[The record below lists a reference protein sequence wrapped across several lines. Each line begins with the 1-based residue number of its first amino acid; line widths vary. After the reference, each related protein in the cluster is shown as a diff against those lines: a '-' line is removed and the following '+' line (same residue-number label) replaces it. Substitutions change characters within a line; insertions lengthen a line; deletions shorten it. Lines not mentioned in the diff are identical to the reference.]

1 MLVVQFERSAVSRTA
16 ACISV
21 ARKSKAGDGSCRPRA
36 VGAVC
41 SRRGFDITKSGLP
54 AAGRFGINIRGFSSH
69 LLAFEFLRQ
78 FTLKPLLFSGFQKKR
93 VLLHGLNNAFLL
105 DLSLETPKG
114 ALNGFAFENPD
125 FCQNVPP

>member
-1 MLVVQFERSAVSRTA
+1 LTSLNQDYRLRGALESISA
-16 ACISV
+16 
-21 ARKSKAGDGSCRPRA
+21 G
-36 VGAVC
+36 
-41 SRRGFDITKSGLP
+41 SRRTFLRLS
-54 AAGRFGINIRGFSSH
+54 
-69 LLAFEFLRQ
+69 FLRQ

-93 VLLHGLNNAFLL
+93 VLLHGLDNAFLL

>member
-1 MLVVQFERSAVSRTA
+1 MTVPADREWSGRSAP
-16 ACISV
+16 
-21 ARKSKAGDGSCRPRA
+21 GG
-36 VGAVC
+36 
-41 SRRGFDITKSGLP
+41 GFDITKSGLP
-54 AAGRFGINIRGFSSH
+54 ATGRFGINIRGFSSH

>member
-1 MLVVQFERSAVSRTA
+1 LAAWRSFGVT
-16 ACISV
+16 I
-21 ARKSKAGDGSCRPRA
+21 
-36 VGAVC
+36 
-41 SRRGFDITKSGLP
+41 SGL
-54 AAGRFGINIRGFSSH
+54 SSH